1 MEELKK
7 GISRRNLLKGA
18 TLSAAGVAALG
29 MFGCSPAGG
38 SSSSSSKADAAGES
52 KHTWEVTPEAITDI
66 AETVETEVLVIGA
79 GYSGT
84 CCALNAAQNGT
95 KVTLVEKDGVPN
107 GHGVGGTGAI
117 ASKALDALDIH
128 FDKSIEMERWVSTCG
143 NRCRESLVAK
153 WFRESE
159 RCMNWLLDL
168 AESDGAK
175 CMVTVGSNST
185 VHPEIDCYHMIFG
198 GNLAKE
204 NEAISIATYI
214 EYLFIAKAE
223 ETGNFELVYNMP
235 AQQLVTND
243 KGEVAGAICK
253 NEEGKYVQYNASK
266 GVVLATGDVSYNDEY
281 INEFAPIANK
291 VMTRLC
297 SDQGNT
303 GDGHNMAAWVGGA
316 FQDGPWPTMMHP
328 QAAAM
333 YHGPFL
339 FVNPKGKRFMNEATW
354 VQGKC
359 VGTMVNGGD
368 DHCWSIFDSNFEAD
382 NTASLEFGGGMF
394 WDSFR
399 AVGTTAAD
407 ASASH
412 AKTVK
417 EGVEKTPDNYKVAD
431 TIDELLKQLDV
442 DVDEAKK
449 TIERYNEICKKG
461 EDTDFYK
468 ESHFLFPIE
477 QGPFYAT
484 KVAPG
489 LLAVVGGIAISDNF
503 EVVTPRASL
512 SRACTPSATAPA
524 TCTHTTT
531 RSTFRATAM
540 AAASLRASASANSS
554 RASTRNSKN
563 TNEPSAC
570 HMARCG
576 LASRITLRAET
587 KRSGATQAT
596 SARRDAVLGCAR
608 RQPEAPFSG
617 TALKYT
623 PPRARR
629 LAGPFC

>member
-7 GISRRNLLKGA
+7 GISRRNLLKAA

-38 SSSSSSKADAAGES
+38 SSSSSSKSDAAAGEK
-52 KHTWEVTPEAITDI
+52 KHTWEVAPEAITDI

-243 KGEVAGAICK
+243 KGEVTGAICK

-328 QAAAM
+328 QAAAV

-359 VGTMVNGGD
+359 VGTMVNGGA

-503 EVVTPRASL
+503 EVVNAEGEPIKGLYAIGNCSGDMY
-512 SRACTPSATAPA
+512 AYDYPINIQG
-524 TCTHTTT
+524 
-531 RSTFRATAM
+531 
-540 AAASLRASASANSS
+540 NS
-554 RASTRNSKN
+554 
-563 TNEPSAC
+563 
-570 HMARCG
+570 HGRCLVEG
-576 LASRITLRAET
+576 
-587 KRSGATQAT
+587 KC
-596 SARRDAVLGCAR
+596 LGE
-608 RQPEAPFSG
+608 Q
-617 TALKYT
+617 
-623 PPRARR
+623 
-629 LAGPFC
+629 LAGVYEEQ